1 MIAAIVRGGRS
12 SSFKGALDY
21 VLREDP
27 DRVGETETAN
37 LFSKPE
43 QAHREMQDTADAA
56 KAIQARARRERGERT
71 GASGSRSEKNCFHYA
86 LSWHPDDEP
95 STEQMMRC
103 AHQTLDR
110 LGLSYHQA
118 VFVEHTEKPHKH
130 VHVIVST
137 CDPET
142 GRTNSL
148 HRNAHILDRWCFEY
162 EKEQGMFREAKR
174 SEQHRREQEKA
185 EADKLTGAKRDRW
198 EAHEKR
204 RQDLWE
210 KQKVAVA
217 ELKDQQDERKEKI
230 EDRIREVRRAA
241 DLAWQ
246 KLRETQ
252 VKQLEDFWQRD
263 APKMKLESRPSG
275 AMIRPILSQPAE
287 IVHALKNLERA
298 APQVDH
304 LGFDKAHPA
313 PEPKAK
319 LEQLPVSMFAA
330 AWADRN
336 GFRDAL
342 ESYGIDDRYDGE
354 KVIKQWHKSQGKE
367 ITAQTNAV

>member
-1 MIAAIVRGGRS
+1 
-12 SSFKGALDY
+12 
-21 VLREDP
+21 
-27 DRVGETETAN
+27 
-37 LFSKPE
+37 
-43 QAHREMQDTADAA
+43 
-56 KAIQARARRERGERT
+56 
-71 GASGSRSEKNCFHYA
+71 
-86 LSWHPDDEP
+86 
-95 STEQMMRC
+95 
-103 AHQTLDR
+103 
-110 LGLSYHQA
+110 
-118 VFVEHTEKPHKH
+118 
-130 VHVIVST
+130 
-137 CDPET
+137 
-142 GRTNSL
+142 
-148 HRNAHILDRWCFEY
+148 
-162 EKEQGMFREAKR
+162 MFREAKR

-185 EADKLTGAKRDRW
+185 EADNLTGAKRERW

-217 ELKDQQDERKEKI
+217 ELKDQQAERKEKI

-252 VKQLEDFWQRD
+252 AKHLEDFWQRD
-263 APKMKLESRPSG
+263 APEMKLESRPSG

-313 PEPKAK
+313 PEPEEK
-319 LEQLPVSMFAA
+319 LEQPPDSMFAA

-336 GFRDAL
+336 R
-342 ESYGIDDRYDGE
+342 DRYGNE
-354 KVIKQWHKSQGKE
+354 VIDMSGPVEPEHSYFDAPPLEPDRDQPEPDLDWEMGD
-367 ITAQTNAV
+367 